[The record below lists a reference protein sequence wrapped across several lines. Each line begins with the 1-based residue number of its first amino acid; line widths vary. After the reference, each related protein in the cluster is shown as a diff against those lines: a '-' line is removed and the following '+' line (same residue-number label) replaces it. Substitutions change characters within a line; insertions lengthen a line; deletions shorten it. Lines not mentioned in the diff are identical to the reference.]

1 MERELEEKTK
11 ADKIAKVM
19 EANHLLIY
27 EIRKQH
33 WVAEHEVLE
42 RKAKENEDRRLTKF
56 KAKRVTD
63 EVEPRHIVDSG
74 TTTKTLGADY
84 DVEYIIAF
92 EEENNTINLYRN
104 DNVHSASFDK
114 LHLPDEVCLTCQSV
128 QNDTKSEKEVYIS
141 HAD

>member
-1 MERELEEKTK
+1 M
-11 ADKIAKVM
+11 KVH
-19 EANHLLIY
+19 HLFIY
-27 EIRKQH
+27 EIGKQH

-42 RKAKENEDRRLTKF
+42 KKAKENEERRLTKF
-56 KAKRVTD
+56 KAKRVAD

-74 TTTKTLGADY
+74 TTTKTLGVDY

-92 EEENNTINLYRN
+92 EEENNTINLHRN
-104 DNVHSASFDK
+104 DNVQSASFDK
-114 LHLPDEVCLTCQSV
+114 LHLFDEVCLSCQSV